1 MLNADEVR
9 FLETHIQ
16 FWAELNKE
24 ERNLIIANTSCK
36 KYAKGKN
43 LFSSGQECLGFVIVK
58 SGKLRTYT
66 LSDDGREVTFCRLES
81 GSVCM
86 LTASCALNTISVDIV
101 IDVEE
106 ASEVFIISPQ
116 CIAVIIAQNV
126 HAENFLL
133 RAATEKLT
141 EIIWCLQQILFM
153 SMDKRLA
160 VFLKDE
166 SARLASDEIK
176 LTHEQIAKYM
186 GSAREVVSRMLKYFE
201 QEGIVRLQRGN
212 IKIIDMRRLEAI

>member
-1 MLNADEVR
+1 MLNADEVK
-9 FLETHIQ
+9 FIEEHIQ
-16 FWAELNKE
+16 FWNKLSSE
-24 ERNLIIANTSCK
+24 EQALVTQNASCR
-36 KYAKGKN
+36 KYDKGHN
-43 LFSSGQECLGFVIVK
+43 LFSSGQECLGLVIVK

-106 ASEVFIISPQ
+106 DSDVLIINSK
-116 CIAVIIAQNV
+116 CISTIVAQNIY
-126 HAENFLL
+126 AEQFLL
-133 RAATEKLT
+133 RAAVDKLT

-153 SMDKRLA
+153 SIDKRLA
-160 VFLKDE
+160 GFLKDE
-166 SARLASDEIK
+166 AGRLNSNEIK

-201 QEGIVRLQRGN
+201 QENIVQLQRGN
-212 IKIIDMRRLEAI
+212 IKIIDMKKLESI

>member
-9 FLETHIQ
+9 FLEMHLQ
-16 FWAELNKE
+16 FWNELNKE
-24 ERNLIIANTSCK
+24 ERDLIVANSSGK
-36 KYAKGKN
+36 KYSKGKN
-43 LFSSGQECLGFVIVK
+43 LFSSGQECLGLVIVK
-58 SGKLRTYT
+58 TGKLRTYT
-66 LSDDGREVTFCRLES
+66 LSDDGREITFCRLEA

-86 LTASCALNTISVDIV
+86 LTASCALNTTSVDIV

-106 ASEVFIISPQ
+106 SSEVLIISPQ
-116 CIAVIIAQNV
+116 CIANVIAQNI

-166 SARLASDEIK
+166 AARLNSDEIK

-212 IKIIDMRRLEAI
+212 IKIMDMHRLESI